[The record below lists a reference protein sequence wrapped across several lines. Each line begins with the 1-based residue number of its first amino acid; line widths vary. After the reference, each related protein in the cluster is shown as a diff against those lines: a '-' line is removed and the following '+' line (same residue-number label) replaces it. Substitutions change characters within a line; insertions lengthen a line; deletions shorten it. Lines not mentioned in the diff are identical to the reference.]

1 MPAAPSASVQPNT
14 SKKRPTGRRVLI
26 VAGVGLLAL
35 WVFGQ
40 LGGLT
45 PIREGLEGY
54 AADARALSKKDAK
67 KRDKA
72 AKKRAKALKKAKPVL
87 TERQK
92 QLAKLVAMSQANM
105 VRTAHGISKQ
115 R

>member
-1 MPAAPSASVQPNT
+1 MSVAPTTAVTPKPSGG
-14 SKKRPTGRRVLI
+14 RPFRRVLI
-26 VAGVGLLAL
+26 VTGGTVLAL

-45 PIREGLEGY
+45 PIREGLESY
-54 AADARALSKKDAK
+54 AADARAVSKKEAK

-72 AKKRAKALKKAKPVL
+72 ARKRAKAAKKAKPVL
-87 TERQK
+87 TDHQK
-92 QLAKLVAMSQANM
+92 RVAKMVAASQANM
-105 VRTAHGISKQ
+105 VRTARGISKQ